1 MRIQLKQ
8 HEIEAAIAGYIA
20 SQGISVSNKSVTM
33 DFTSGRKN
41 NGLSVEVVI
50 EDSADKAVI
59 PSGPINRDC
68 PPAEAAPEQEAANV
82 ETTEESATP
91 TPPASSLFG

>member
-59 PSGPINRDC
+59 PPGPINRDC
-68 PPAEAAPEQEAANV
+68 PPAEAAPEQA
-82 ETTEESATP
+82 ETNTEVTEGVVPIA
-91 TPPASSLFG
+91 PPASSLFG